1 VERVQLPNPKSDITF
16 GRRLKSIV
24 EVTDYEEYRTI
35 STWNPLTDS
44 FQVDFKNSEQLAK
57 VALRHGLNLKDVLE
71 EIERR
76 ALFLHDLKVKG
87 IRKNVE
93 MAKFIT
99 NYYLE
104 AKFPRVPERHGK
116 KAEE

>member
-1 VERVQLPNPKSDITF
+1 
-16 GRRLKSIV
+16 
-24 EVTDYEEYRTI
+24 VTDYEKYRTI

-44 FQVDFKNSEQLAK
+44 FQVDLKNSEQLEK
-57 VALRHGLNLKDVLE
+57 VALRHGLTLRDVLE
-71 EIERR
+71 EIRNR

-93 MAKFIT
+93 LAKLIT

-104 AKFPRVPERHGK
+104 AKFPRVPEPRGR
-116 KAEE
+116 KAEQ